1 MKKLIILLPLFFI
14 ISNCFADQL
23 ALMSKEDAENTV
35 YFLTMNNFSE
45 VILWCACCDNDIKM
59 KVHIDEVTYRQS
71 PTAPEYYE
79 VVIKGYSRQ
88 DKDINTPVDLAYVFI
103 KRGSKAHCL
112 GLEMGFQCDPCTKPF
127 SWY

>member
-59 KVHIDEVTYRQS
+59 KVYIEEVTYRQS

-88 DKDINTPVDLAYVFI
+88 DKDINTRSEEHTSEL
-103 KRGSKAHCL
+103 
-112 GLEMGFQCDPCTKPF
+112 
-127 SWY
+127 